1 MFLWV
6 PYISPLLMRVF
17 SLPVILQFLSW
28 PFITFFFMLLSLS
41 NWFPISNLWLLCD
54 DPALLAR
61 LLLFFFCKLLK
72 LTFLLLKIHTIY
84 HEWHKNIT
92 IGHLYLLC
100 SNLSSFHR
108 CYFQNNRICLGWDLK
123 ICVSY
128 KSQVILMWL
137 AQDGTMR
144 TTALDKPCS
153 LQTPLHGV
161 TGSAQAYITIHLLP
175 LPKPSTNALQNTYCL
190 PILLQHLL
198 PETSNL

>member
-1 MFLWV
+1 MLGRIEGRRTRG
-6 PYISPLLMRVF
+6 PQRMRWF
-17 SLPVILQFLSW
+17 DAITDGMDMNLSKLQEMVKNREDWHAAVRGVTKSQTW
-28 PFITFFFMLLSLS
+28 LS
-41 NWFPISNLWLLCD
+41 NWTKTTSFSGFTQYLRIPS
-54 DPALLAR
+54 AV
-61 LLLFFFCKLLK
+61 
-72 LTFLLLKIHTIY
+72 
-84 HEWHKNIT
+84 
-92 IGHLYLLC
+92 LLC

>member
-84 HEWHKNIT
+84 HEWHKNTT

-100 SNLSSFHR
+100 SVQFSRSV
-108 CYFQNNRICLGWDLK
+108 
-123 ICVSY
+123 VSD
-128 KSQVILMWL
+128 SLWPHELQH
-137 AQDGTMR
+137 AR
-144 TTALDKPCS
+144 PPCPS
-153 LQTPLHGV
+153 PTPRVH
-161 TGSAQAYITIHLLP
+161 SDSLP
-175 LPKPSTNALQNTYCL
+175 LSQWRHSA
-190 PILLQHLL
+190 I
-198 PETSNL
+198 SS